1 MKAQPKMD
9 KISHFAEYDEQ
20 NNELTIIGSKLE
32 ETDAGFYAIDVNAT
46 ISSLTYSEEI
56 SGRFRLQVLP
66 RFPGIIPIDPSDN
79 QTAVPP

>member
-1 MKAQPKMD
+1 MD
-9 KISHFAEYDEQ
+9 KISHFAEYDEL

-32 ETDAGFYAIDVNAT
+32 ETDTGFYAINVTAT
-46 ISSLTYSEEI
+46 IASVTYSEQI

-66 RFPGIIPIDPSDN
+66 KFPGIIPVDPVNN